1 MPKLKTPKLKTQ
13 LKNSAEIR
21 NVLQEVDLEW
31 TWGDIPVDIRLIYL
45 QCCSNGEC
53 DITPLFEVIK
63 NSLMANFV
71 FSHAYIEKKLEIESP
86 ETAEKLFKKAVRILS
101 KHTAQGEL
109 GELLLFTL
117 LDVYLGAPKILSK
130 VSHKSAR
137 RMPVFGADAVH
148 AQYVDGAFRLY
159 LGESKLHKGFKAA
172 ATKATESIS
181 NALKNYE
188 HEFDLIET
196 HINFPEIDN
205 DLEQDLLAALDPFDN
220 DDVVE
225 EALYSP
231 CFIGFAESSCFE
243 DEETYIKSY
252 TDKAADYIADF
263 YSKLTKNGNPC
274 EKTTLLMLPF
284 SSISDAV
291 DGFIEYMGIEE

>member
-1 MPKLKTPKLKTQ
+1 MPKLKTQ
-13 LKNSAEIR
+13 LKNSKEIR
-21 NVLQEVDLEW
+21 EVLQEVDLDW
-31 TWGDIPVDIRLIYL
+31 TWNDIPIDVRLIYL
-45 QCCSNGEC
+45 QCSNGKC
-53 DITPLFEVIK
+53 DVTPLFKIIK
-63 NSLMANFV
+63 DSLMANFV
-71 FSHAYIEKKLEIESP
+71 FSHAYIEKKLAIESP
-86 ETAEKLFKKAVRILS
+86 ETEEKLFKKAVRFLS
-101 KHTAQGEL
+101 QHTAQGEL

-130 VSHKSAR
+130 VAHKDAR

-148 AQYVDGAFRLY
+148 AQYVDGTLRLY
-159 LGESKLHKGFKAA
+159 LGESKLYKGFKGA

-181 NALKNYE
+181 NALENYE

-205 DLEQDLLAALDPFDN
+205 ELEQDLLAALDPFDN
-220 DDVVE
+220 DGVKE

-231 CFIGFAESSCFE
+231 CLIGFAEPSCFE

-252 TDKAADYIADF
+252 TDKAADYIGDF
-263 YSKLTKNGNPC
+263 YSKLTQKGNPC

-284 SSISDAV
+284 SSTSDAV
-291 DGFIEYMGIEE
+291 DGFIKYMEIEE